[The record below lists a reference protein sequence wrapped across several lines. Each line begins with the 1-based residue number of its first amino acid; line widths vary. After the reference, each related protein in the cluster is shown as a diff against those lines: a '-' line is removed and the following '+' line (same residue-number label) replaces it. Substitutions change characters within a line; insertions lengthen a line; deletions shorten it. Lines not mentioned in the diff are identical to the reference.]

1 MTPRVRYTRS
11 ADFLA
16 SPPEGNAVNTRKKST
31 ELSPEKS
38 FEFKLNS
45 PASNS
50 GTRRKSSLKS
60 SPQRKL
66 EALSSISE
74 LKEMVSSQLD
84 SIKRQADRSHSDI
97 IKEVEST
104 NSRLHKRLKIQAQA
118 CQQLMDETDKE
129 FKKMS
134 ERIAESCDAM
144 KSSYAEFMGD
154 AQTTATR
161 VCKTTIPEK
170 ADFYE
175 KAINSLRNRHGIFPA
190 A

>member
-1 MTPRVRYTRS
+1 

-16 SPPEGNAVNTRKKST
+16 SLPEGNAVNTRKKST
-31 ELSPEKS
+31 ELSPENS
-38 FEFKLNS
+38 FEFTLNS
-45 PASNS
+45 PPSNS
-50 GTRRKSSLKS
+50 GTRRKS
-60 SPQRKL
+60 PQRKM

-134 ERIAESCDAM
+134 ERITESCDVM
-144 KSSYAEFMGD
+144 KTSYNEFIGD

-175 KAINSLRNRHGIFPA
+175 KAINSLRNRLGIFPA